1 MEYSDILSVIG
12 NAVRKE
18 RRHKGW
24 TQETLSEMSHVDRSF
39 LSKIERGEVN
49 VSVLTL
55 CEIAKALNV
64 NIIEL
69 FINNGK

>member
-18 RRHKGW
+18 RRHRLW
-24 TQETLSEMSHVDRSF
+24 TQERLAEMSHVDRSF

-55 CEIAKALNV
+55 CEIAKALNI
-64 NIIEL
+64 NIIDL
-69 FINNGK
+69 FTNNGK

>member
-18 RRHKGW
+18 RRHRLW
-24 TQETLSEMSHVDRSF
+24 TQERLAEMSHVDRSF

-64 NIIEL
+64 SIIEL
-69 FINNGK
+69 FANNGK

>member
-1 MEYSDILSVIG
+1 MSVIG

>member
-18 RRHKGW
+18 RRHRGW
-24 TQETLSEMSHVDRSF
+24 TQERLAEMSHVDRSF

-55 CEIAKALNV
+55 CEIAKALNI
-64 NIIEL
+64 NIIDL
-69 FINNGK
+69 FTNNGK